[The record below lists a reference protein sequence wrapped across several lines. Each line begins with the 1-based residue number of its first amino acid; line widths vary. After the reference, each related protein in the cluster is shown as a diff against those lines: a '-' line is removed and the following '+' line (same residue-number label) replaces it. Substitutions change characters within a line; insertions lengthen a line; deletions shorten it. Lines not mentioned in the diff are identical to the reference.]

1 MTEHSLWRFS
11 RALHRAINERQHE
24 ELEALIDDDVDWAVY
39 GPIDMFPFF
48 GARRGKAAVLEVIR
62 RVADNIRV
70 HRFDRESIMLGA
82 DSAASMMRYSLTML
96 DANKPISLRLAQFA
110 LQGRQARQHP
120 HPGRYVRPGGAG
132 AGPSHSSA
140 ADRLLRL
147 TFANMPAAP
156 GCKCY
161 NRTTGWSCGGLA
173 CTPHFG
179 NEALPSFGWVAGRS
193 DDFQVWIR
201 LGRFSFA
208 GRR

>member
-24 ELEALIDDDVDWAVY
+24 DLEALIDDDIDWAIY

-48 GARRGKAAVLEVIR
+48 GARHGKAAVLEVIR
-62 RVADNIRV
+62 QVADNIRV

-96 DANKPISLRLAQFA
+96 DANKPISLRLAQFRA
-110 LQGRQARQHP
+110 VQGRQARQHP
-120 HPGRYVRPGGAG
+120 HPGRHVRPGRAG
-132 AGPSHSSA
+132 AGPSNSSA
-140 ADRLLRL
+140 AGRLLVGRFVMHL
-147 TFANMPAAP
+147 VDDRP
-156 GCKCY
+156 
-161 NRTTGWSCGGLA
+161 CGGLP
-173 CTPHFG
+173 CTPQFRATKRRHH
-179 NEALPSFGWVAGRS
+179 WQHAGRS

-208 GRR
+208 WPP